1 MNWKIRKSE
10 ELAAAIIKAVIET
23 IRFDDLLRA
32 P

>member
-1 MNWKIRKSE
+1 MDKQQAE